1 MEYEAVIGM
10 EVHVQLLTK
19 SKMFCS
25 CSAETFGAEPNTLVC
40 PVCLGMP
47 GTLPVINRKA
57 VEYTIMTGLALNC
70 QIAEFAKFDRKNYFY
85 PDLPKGYQISQYDL
99 PLCFNGW
106 LEVEADGQVRR
117 IRIRRVHLEE
127 DTAKLFHL
135 GDYTLI
141 DFNRAGVPLME
152 IVTEPDIRS
161 PEEARQYLIKLR
173 TILRYLGVSTADMEK
188 GAMRC
193 EANVSLRPKGS
204 TELGTR
210 VEIKNINSFRFV
222 KQALE
227 YEIERQKRL
236 LEQGKKVEQITV
248 GWDEEKGKTVIQ
260 RTKEYAH
267 DYRYF
272 PEPDL
277 PPLVISREWVERIRA
292 SLPELPDAR
301 SERFQKQYGLSPAE
315 ARTLTADK
323 EAADFF
329 EASAALYPNPRKLV
343 HWITGEI
350 FRLLGE
356 TGATFDTLKF
366 TPESL
371 VKLINMV
378 DKGTINQNTAKS
390 VLREMFNTG
399 EDPEA
404 IVKSKG
410 LALISDE
417 ASLAK
422 VIEEVIRANPEA
434 LERYLGGK
442 ESTFGFFMG
451 QVMKATGGRADPAL
465 ASRLLREKLNQLKN
479 PSGGKDGLKGED

>member
-25 CSAETFGAEPNTLVC
+25 CSAEIFGAEPNTLVC
-40 PVCLGMP
+40 PVCMGMP

-57 VEYTIMTGLALNC
+57 VEYTLMTGLALNC

-106 LEVEADGQVRR
+106 LEVETDGQVRR

-173 TILRYLGVSTADMEK
+173 NILRYLGVSTADMEK

-248 GWDEEKGKTVIQ
+248 GWDEEKGRTVIQ

-277 PPLVISREWVERIRA
+277 PPLVINREWVEEIKA

-301 SERFQKQYGLSPAE
+301 SERFQRQYGLSPAE

-329 EASAALYPNPRKLV
+329 EASVSLYPNPRKLV
-343 HWITGEI
+343 PWITGEI

-356 TGATFDTLKF
+356 TNTTFDSLKF
-366 TPESL
+366 SPESL
-371 VKLINMV
+371 VKLITMV
-378 DKGTINQNTAKS
+378 DKGTINQITAKS

-399 EDPEA
+399 EDPEK
-404 IVKSKG
+404 IVASKG

-417 ASLAK
+417 ASLVR
-422 VIEEVIRANPEA
+422 VIEEVIAANPDA

-442 ESTFGFFMG
+442 ETTFGFFMG

-465 ASRLLREKLNQLKN
+465 VSKLLREKLEQLKN
-479 PSGGKDGLKGED
+479 R

>member
-106 LEVEADGQVRR
+106 LDIEVDGQIRR

-127 DTAKLFHL
+127 DTAKLFHF

-152 IVTEPDIRS
+152 IVSEPDIRS

-204 TELGTR
+204 SELGTR

-248 GWDEEKGKTVIQ
+248 GWDEEKGTTVIQ

-277 PPLVISREWVERIRA
+277 PPLVISREWVERIKA
-292 SLPELPDAR
+292 SLPELPDAK
-301 SERFQKQYGLSPAE
+301 SERFQSQYGLSPSE
-315 ARTLTADK
+315 ARTITVEK

-329 EASAALYPNPRKLV
+329 EACVSLYPNPRKLF

-356 TGATFDTLKF
+356 TGSTFDSLKF
-366 TPESL
+366 SPESFI
-371 VKLINMV
+371 KLINLV

-390 VLREMFNTG
+390 ILREMFSTG
-399 EDPEA
+399 EDPEK
-404 IVKSKG
+404 IVEKKG
-410 LALISDE
+410 LALIADE
-417 ASLAK
+417 AALIK
-422 VIEEVIRANPEA
+422 VIEEVLEANPDA

-451 QVMKATGGRADPAL
+451 QVMKATGGRADPNL
-465 ASRLLREKLNQLKN
+465 ASKLLREKLAQLKKN
-479 PSGGKDGLKGED
+479 R